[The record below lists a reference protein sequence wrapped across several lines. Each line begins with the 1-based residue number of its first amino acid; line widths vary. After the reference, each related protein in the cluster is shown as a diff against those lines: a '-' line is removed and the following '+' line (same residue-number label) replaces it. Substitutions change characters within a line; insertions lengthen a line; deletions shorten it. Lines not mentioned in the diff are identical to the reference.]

1 MASTNFDPG
10 IMQDFLTES
19 GELVE
24 QLDRDLVLLEE
35 TPEDLELLN
44 RIFRAL
50 HTIKGSASFL
60 ALTNLVHLAHAAE
73 SALNSAR
80 NRVFIVDRPVMDLLL
95 QAVDVLRRHMSELN
109 AGDELSLADPK
120 LVASLTSLGEG
131 RGILKDND
139 SSASPNETRRAEPAD
154 AVGKSPTTEG
164 GVTRT
169 PLKLPSSKMDLLGY
183 LVSDVE
189 QSLKQI
195 TEQLDA
201 LNNAQQRT
209 NAAGTLMELL
219 EPLNRSAEFFEF
231 EAMQHCVALLAM
243 LSGSCSDLAEAGV
256 PAAVRLGHHVL
267 RLLNEQVS
275 GLENGVLLDRPLGA
289 IEESVRRLVE
299 ENHIDELAS
308 TDPRQVEVTSAQ
320 ANPVASSN
328 SAADT
333 GSSASDEHPDAK
345 KDDGAVQGAAAKG
358 QHAAIE
364 QTIRVEVGRLE
375 ALLNLVGELVLQ
387 KNRIGAISRKVVNDD
402 SVNPDIAD
410 TLSQSTE
417 GLDRLTSDIQ
427 VAVMRTRMQPLDK
440 LFGKYPRLIRDLA
453 RKTGKQIRLVIDG
466 ADTEVDK
473 SVIEEL
479 ADPLIH
485 LIRNS
490 ADHGIEP
497 TADRIAAGK
506 PECGTIHLSASHE
519 GSHVLIRIQ
528 DDGRGLRRD
537 KIGAKAVAN
546 GLTTEAELA
555 SMSDAQVRN
564 FIFAAGFSTAEQV
577 SDLSGR
583 GVGMDVV
590 RTNIEKIKG
599 SIELESEPGKHTSVS
614 IKIPLTVAIMTAM
627 MVGIGDEIYAVPLHS
642 IYEIVRPGSGEL
654 ASIRTA
660 PVMRLR
666 DTVLPLVDGCLE
678 FGVPS
683 ANQKPTPFAVVLGQG
698 DKRVG
703 LLVSRL
709 IGQQQIVIK
718 PLDSMVDGA
727 GPVSGATVRDDGGV
741 SLIVDVAQMITLAQR
756 RRQSGV
762 NSAVH

>member
-1 MASTNFDPG
+1 MAATNFDAG

-35 TPEDLELLN
+35 TPADLELLN

-80 NRVFIVDRPVMDLLL
+80 NRVFVVDRPVMDLLL
-95 QAVDVLRRHMSELN
+95 QVVDILRRQMTELT
-109 AGDELSLADPK
+109 AGDELCLADPR
-120 LVASLTSLGEG
+120 LIASLTSLGEG
-131 RGILKDND
+131 KGLGKQSD
-139 SSASPNETRRAEPAD
+139 APSPPEQEVTHEPAD
-154 AVGKSPTTEG
+154 AAGDAPIGDINLK
-164 GVTRT
+164 RT
-169 PLKLPSSKMDLLGY
+169 KLRLPSSKSDLLGY
-183 LVSDVE
+183 LVSDAE
-189 QSLKQI
+189 QTLLQI
-195 TEQLDA
+195 TDQLEAVGLPEQ
-201 LNNAQQRT
+201 RRS
-209 NAAGTLMELL
+209 AAGSLAELL
-219 EPLNRSAEFFEF
+219 ESLNRAAKFFEF
-231 EAMQHCVALLAM
+231 EAMERCTTSLVKLTTGVM
-243 LSGSCSDLAEAGV
+243 DLAEPLV

-267 RLLNEQVS
+267 VQLNEQLS
-275 GLENGVLLDRPLGA
+275 GLENGELVERSFTA
-289 IEESVRRLVE
+289 IEESV
-299 ENHIDELAS
+299 NHLIDDGVIDELAETEPS
-308 TDPRQVEVTSAQ
+308 
-320 ANPVASSN
+320 VAAAPGEGSEP
-328 SAADT
+328 SAA
-333 GSSASDEHPDAK
+333 GEMASAANEERAEQK
-345 KDDGAVQGAAAKG
+345 KDDGAAPGAAVKG
-358 QHAAIE
+358 QHAAVE

-387 KNRIGAISRKVVNDD
+387 KNRIGAISRKMIGDESVD
-402 SVNPDIAD
+402 SDVAD
-410 TLSQSTE
+410 VLSQSTE

-453 RKTGKQIRLVIDG
+453 RKTGKQMRLVIEG

-490 ADHGIEP
+490 ADHGLEP
-497 TADRIAAGK
+497 PADRVSAKK

-519 GSHVLIRIQ
+519 GSHVLIRIR

-537 KIGAKAVAN
+537 KIGAKAVAR
-546 GLTTEAELA
+546 GIVTEAELA
-555 SMSDAQVRN
+555 TMSDQQVRN
-564 FIFAAGFSTAEQV
+564 FIFAAGFSTAEVV

-599 SIELESEPGKHTSVS
+599 SIELDSEPGVHTTVS

-642 IYEIVRPGSGEL
+642 IYEIVRPCKEEL
-654 ASIRTA
+654 ASIRSS

-666 DTVLPLVDGCLE
+666 ETVLPLVDGCLE
-678 FGVPS
+678 FGVP
-683 ANQKPTPFAVVLGQG
+683 AAHRRETPFAVVLGQG

-741 SLIVDVAQMITLAQR
+741 SLIVDVAQMIQLAQKR
-756 RRQSGV
+756 RHSALTNTRQ
-762 NSAVH
+762 